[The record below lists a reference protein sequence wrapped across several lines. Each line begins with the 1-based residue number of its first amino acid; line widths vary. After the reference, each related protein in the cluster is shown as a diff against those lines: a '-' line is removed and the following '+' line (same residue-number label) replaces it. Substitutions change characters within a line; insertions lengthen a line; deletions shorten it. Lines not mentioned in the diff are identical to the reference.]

1 MIQKIGMKIIFLN
14 TWNGKMREGIA
25 DFLREQSADTD
36 MFCLQEAYDGMRE
49 MCHEILS
56 DFTELTAYKFVVAD
70 DDFPMATYVRKG
82 IEILSSETVFDG
94 VMDCGLGICMHV
106 RSGNVEAHIC
116 NVHGLSKPGNKLDN
130 PDRLKQSRG
139 LIDFFR
145 DKNGSK
151 IIGGDF
157 NLFPD
162 TESIRMFSEY
172 GYRNLIAEYEI
183 KTTRNRLAWEM
194 YPDSK
199 QLFSDY
205 VFVSSDT
212 DVTRFEV
219 PDNEIADHLPLV
231 LEIGEAS

>member
-49 MCHEILS
+49 ICHEILS

-139 LIDFFR
+139 LIDFFGTKTDQKSSGAISTCFPTR
-145 DKNGSK
+145 KASGCFRSTD
-151 IIGGDF
+151 IG
-157 NLFPD
+157 
-162 TESIRMFSEY
+162 I
-172 GYRNLIAEYEI
+172 
-183 KTTRNRLAWEM
+183 
-194 YPDSK
+194 
-199 QLFSDY
+199 
-205 VFVSSDT
+205 
-212 DVTRFEV
+212 
-219 PDNEIADHLPLV
+219 
-231 LEIGEAS
+231 